1 MSKAVRSLASYQV
14 VIDQSWLKEAES
26 AEQAQAPRV
35 RLSCGI
41 RLGVEVED
49 RKRTW
54 LDDADVCLAR
64 SSIATARTTRTLYP
78 YSRTKRNLET
88 RVFPRKE
95 ARLLQQLQ
103 ETLKKAVECC
113 PQAEVLWLMAAKEQW
128 LAGDVDGARE
138 TLGDAFEANPDSEP
152 VWLAAVKLE
161 WENDERERARALLAR
176 ARSTAP
182 SARVGSKQLLEREC
196 EDFAE
201 LQLLDEA
208 ITSYP
213 SFHKFYLMAAQA
225 CESEN
230 KGSDKRLGDMK
241 AARDFY
247 QRGLKKCPKCAALW
261 IGAAALEEKAFG
273 ATRARSVLELA
284 RSRNKGTPSLWL
296 AAMRLE
302 RRHGHQKLAENLQ
315 AKALQECESS
325 GELWA
330 DCISTA
336 PRPAR
341 KGKSLEALKRCDNDA
356 RVIVAVANLFV
367 SERKHNKARK
377 WFARATA
384 LEPDL
389 GDAWAHALTK

>member
-1 MSKAVRSLASYQV
+1 M
-14 VIDQSWLKEAES
+14 
-26 AEQAQAPRV
+26 
-35 RLSCGI
+35 
-41 RLGVEVED
+41 
-49 RKRTW
+49 
-54 LDDADVCLAR
+54 
-64 SSIATARTTRTLYP
+64 
-78 YSRTKRNLET
+78 
-88 RVFPRKE
+88 
-95 ARLLQQLQ
+95 
-103 ETLKKAVECC
+103 
-113 PQAEVLWLMAAKEQW
+113 
-128 LAGDVDGARE
+128 
-138 TLGDAFEANPDSEP
+138 
-152 VWLAAVKLE
+152 
-161 WENDERERARALLAR
+161 
-176 ARSTAP
+176 
-182 SARVGSKQLLEREC
+182 
-196 EDFAE
+196 
-201 LQLLDEA
+201 LDEA

-230 KGSDKRLGDMK
+230 KGTDKRLGDMK

-367 SERKHNKARK
+367 SERNHNKARK
-377 WFARATA
+377 WSRAPCSRTGLRRRLGARVSSRSRTA
-384 LEPDL
+384 PTRRARIGRSVRRARSRRMGNLDVRSRRTEERWPDVAQKL
-389 GDAWAHALTK
+389 RLCAEKLRAEDEEALA